1 MLFLWGGQRKPLEY
15 ENIRKKCEG
24 SEGKHL
30 GEKGRKV
37 RKEPGKLFSGVGTF
51 EVKRHSQCKGP
62 EVGVC

>member
-1 MLFLWGGQRKPLEY
+1 MNMRTFEKSVKVVR
-15 ENIRKKCEG
+15 ENIW
-24 SEGKHL
+24 
-30 GEKGRKV
+30 EKKV